1 MGIIEAYT
9 VISLALATLVV
20 IEHFLFRM
28 RTPSRLVESV
38 TVSSFVDSK
47 RMVRNDV
54 VRTIARATG
63 EVIEQRW
70 LKTDTVKHA
79 KYRELLDF
87 IGDSQLVPREI
98 LNECY
103 GIAR

>member
-1 MGIIEAYT
+1 MGIVEAYT

-47 RMVRNDV
+47 RMVRNDI
-54 VRTIARATG
+54 VRTIARSTG

-70 LKTDTVKHA
+70 FKTDTVQHA
-79 KYRELLDF
+79 RYRELLKF
-87 IGDSQLVPREI
+87 IGDSTLVPRDI